1 KVAGPV
7 TLDFL
12 QPTTRPGALGRLGH
26 YEVLEV
32 LGRGGFG
39 IVVRAFDETLHR
51 VVAIKVLSPQ
61 LATTSPP
68 RKRFLRE
75 ARAASRVRHDNVVR
89 IYAVQEQPLP
99 YLVME
104 YIPGQTLQQKL
115 DQNGPMEVADIL
127 RLGGQI
133 ARGLAAAHE
142 QGLIH
147 RDIKP
152 ANI

>member
-1 KVAGPV
+1 
-7 TLDFL
+7 
-12 QPTTRPGALGRLGH
+12 
-26 YEVLEV
+26 
-32 LGRGGFG
+32 
-39 IVVRAFDETLHR
+39 
-51 VVAIKVLSPQ
+51 
-61 LATTSPP
+61 
-68 RKRFLRE
+68 
-75 ARAASRVRHDNVVR
+75 RHDNVVR

-147 RDIKP
+147 RHNKP
-152 ANI
+152 ANILLESSLEPKVKITDFGLARAADDASGSQTGMIAGTPLFMAPEQARGETVDQRADLFSLGSVLYTVASGRPPFRAATA